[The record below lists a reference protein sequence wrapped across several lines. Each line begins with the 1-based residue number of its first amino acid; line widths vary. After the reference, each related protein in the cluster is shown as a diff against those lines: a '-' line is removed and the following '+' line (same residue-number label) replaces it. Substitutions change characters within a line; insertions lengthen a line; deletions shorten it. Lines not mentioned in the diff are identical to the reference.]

1 MVDAGELIVA
11 GIGLSIITTVHTRSF
26 RAFSPRRAYQASST
40 LRYMPEVTTNFL
52 LREMHS

>member
-1 MVDAGELIVA
+1 MANAGEFIAA